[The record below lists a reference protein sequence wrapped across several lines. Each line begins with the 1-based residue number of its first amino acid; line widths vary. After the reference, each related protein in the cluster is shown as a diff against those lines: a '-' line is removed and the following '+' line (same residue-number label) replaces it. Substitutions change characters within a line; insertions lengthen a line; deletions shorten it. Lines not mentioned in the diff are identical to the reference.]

1 MRTEVSPRRKLAD
14 TAQVSFEHDVFD
26 ESSDELNEEFGFSE
40 TLLEE
45 PDFNARRLDS
55 QTVMLLTARLAQVLA
70 TETDLLSSMRVSEI
84 EKLQKEKIML
94 VEALERQKR
103 LIERRPELLATMSDD
118 QALELAQVIEIFQA
132 VMKENHRR
140 LLIAREVNRKV
151 VEAIS
156 DAVTEANQNQVYD
169 KTGSPDISGG
179 SIAVSLDKR
188 I

>member
-1 MRTEVSPRRKLAD
+1 MRTETNQRRKPAD
-14 TAQVSFEHDVFD
+14 DSHIAFENDVFD
-26 ESSDELNEEFGFSE
+26 DTEVEFAEDQEME
-40 TLLEE
+40 TLMQE
-45 PDFNARRLDS
+45 PDFNTRRLDAN
-55 QTVMLLTARLAQVLA
+55 TVMLLTARLAQVLA
-70 TETDLLSSMRVSEI
+70 AETDLLSAMRVGEI
-84 EKLQKEKIML
+84 ENLQKEKIML

-103 LIERRPELLATMSDD
+103 LIERRPELLLTISDD

-156 DAVTEANQNQVYD
+156 EAVAEANQHQVYD
-169 KTGSPDISGG
+169 NKGAPDTSTG